1 MSTKS
6 PKCSDCGREISKTS
20 EERSIKR
27 FGISLCWECTRNRYP
42 VPEEELEM
50 I

>member
-6 PKCSDCGREISKTS
+6 PKCADCGREISKTS
-20 EERSIKR
+20 HERSIKR
-27 FGISLCWECTRNRYP
+27 FGISLCWKCTRDRNAL
-42 VPEEELEM
+42 PEEELEM